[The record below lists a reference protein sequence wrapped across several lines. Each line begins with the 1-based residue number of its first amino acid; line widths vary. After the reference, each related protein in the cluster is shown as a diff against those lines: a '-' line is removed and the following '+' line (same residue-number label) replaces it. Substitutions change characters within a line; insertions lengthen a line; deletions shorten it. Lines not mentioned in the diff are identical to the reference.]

1 MEKVAP
7 NSKFVV
13 HSNEIIWQSK
23 IKGPFKHLD
32 FLPNFHTYLKKKV
45 YVYFLSI
52 VKVERLLRK
61 YGYLNSRVRILACQ
75 THMETENHG

>member
-32 FLPNFHTYLKKKV
+32 SLPNFHTYLKKKV

-52 VKVERLLRK
+52 VKAERLFTSLSDTHGDRK
-61 YGYLNSRVRILACQ
+61 PRMTRPNIFRKL
-75 THMETENHG
+75 